1 MPSATLNRLFRFSMI
16 YNWIFQPRGAETEAF
31 LNQRRVFIVPS
42 RHGIIFGMTLIA
54 MLFSSINYDL
64 SLGFVLT
71 FMLSGLGL
79 VAMLF
84 TFRNQAHLRLRAG
97 KAEPVFVGDRAHF
110 SLTLSN
116 AKSHERGAVWLRAFK
131 DGATRKGVLAKEVI
145 GETVCDVPPAA
156 RDDSGDNPGQV
167 EVTLSL
173 AATKRGWLDPGRL
186 MIETRYPLGLFRAWS
201 YWHPAVKALVYPK
214 PEAEGTAFP
223 LSPEGSGEGAPAGQ
237 GTDDFA
243 SLREYQPAD
252 SPRHIA
258 WKVAAQQMEVG
269 GTLLTKQFAGQAARE
284 IWLDFAAFPRA
295 MDDELKLSRLTRW
308 ALDAEAQGLMYG
320 LKMLSEEIEPSRG
333 EVHLA
338 RVLRA
343 LALHGEA

>member
-1 MPSATLNRLFRFSMI
+1 MPSTTMNRLFRFSMI
-16 YNWIFQPRGAETEAF
+16 YNWIFQPHGAEAEAF

-42 RHGIIFGMTLIA
+42 KHGFIYGITLIA

-71 FMLSGLGL
+71 FMLGALGM

-84 TFRNQAHLRLRAG
+84 TFRNQAHLVLRAG
-97 KAEPVFVGDRAHF
+97 KAEPVFAGERAHF

-131 DGATRKGVLAKEVI
+131 DGATRQGVLAKEVV
-145 GETVCDVPPAA
+145 GEVVCDVPPAV
-156 RDDSGDNPGQV
+156 GDNPGQV
-167 EVTLSL
+167 EVQLSL
-173 AATKRGWLDPGRL
+173 TALKRGWLDPGRL

-201 YWHPAVKALVYPK
+201 YWHPASRALVYPK
-214 PEAEGTAFP
+214 PEAEGSAFP
-223 LSPEGSGEGAPAGQ
+223 HSPEGSGEGAPAGQ

-269 GTLLTKQFAGQAARE
+269 GPLLTKQFAGQAARE

-295 MDDELKLSRLTRW
+295 LDDELKLARLTRW
-308 ALDAEAQGLMYG
+308 VLDAEAQGLVYG
-320 LKMLSEEIEPSRG
+320 LKLATEEIAPSRG

-343 LALHGEA
+343 LALYGEA